1 MKSENRSI
9 IILCLYVIVMIAI
22 LLFSLYLLKDSE
34 KNKVQKNDL
43 NVYVS
48 EEIETKIVY
57 VPIHT
62 EITESTE
69 EISTAEVKIEF
80 FTVKSYGE
88 KIGIFNENDVLVNVI
103 EVYTKT
109 LPKADRDL
117 LEKGIVVFDD
127 AELRSIIEDYTG

>member
-88 KIGIFNENDVLVNVI
+88 KIGIFNEKDVLVNVI

>member
-1 MKSENRSI
+1 
-9 IILCLYVIVMIAI
+9 MIGI

-34 KNKVQKNDL
+34 KNKAQKNDL

-48 EEIETKIVY
+48 EKIETQIVY
-57 VPIHT
+57 VPIYT
-62 EITESTE
+62 EIAESTE
-69 EISTAEVKIEF
+69 EMSTTEVKIKH

-109 LPKADRDL
+109 LPKTDRDL